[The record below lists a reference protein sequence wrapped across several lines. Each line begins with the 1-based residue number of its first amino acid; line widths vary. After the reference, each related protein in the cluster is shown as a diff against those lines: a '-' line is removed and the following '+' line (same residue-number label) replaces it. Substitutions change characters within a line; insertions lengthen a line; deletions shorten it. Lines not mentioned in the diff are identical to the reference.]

1 MNQSAYLDKSPNR
14 VSNTWA
20 KANNSALDLT
30 SKSTS
35 QLALP
40 EKLLKMK
47 ERVQR
52 DRSAN

>member
-14 VSNTWA
+14 VSNTW
-20 KANNSALDLT
+20 ANNSALDLT